1 MVSTKQETLEQE
13 ISEQTPVI
21 RVNKSELKLYSN
33 DGKTPA
39 KGHHEKAQLE

>member
-21 RVNKSELKLYSN
+21 RVNKSELKLYLN
-33 DGKTPA
+33 DGKTTA
-39 KGHHEKAQLE
+39 KDS